1 MDKQI
6 SHYKIIEKLGEGGM
20 GVVYKAQDTKLNR
33 QVALK
38 FLPLHLQAG
47 GSARERFMQEARAA
61 SALDHPNVCTIHE
74 ISESNDGSLFISMA
88 YYEGCSLQD
97 RLKRGPVGFQ
107 EALDISIQIASGL
120 ECAHESGIVHRDIKP
135 GNIMITNRGQVK
147 IVDFGLAKLAG
158 QSQLT
163 QSGSTV
169 GTAAYMS
176 PEQISNGDVDHRSD
190 IFSLGILMYEMFTG
204 LHPFKS
210 DYLHAIMYS
219 LINEDPKAVRQIDE
233 SLPEELEWIIN
244 RAIEKDPGKRYQNI
258 KDLVLHLEALK
269 SGSLKLHHDQVQ
281 KLVSGEPQA
290 TDTGS
295 GSGNTLLSSAAG
307 ADAAHP
313 GTAIPRESA
322 DTAVSGPAVSRK
334 PYLSVKSVLAGS
346 SAVLLVAVL
355 ILLLTGENRRTV
367 SQIFSP
373 ATMPEVKQIAVLPFM
388 NIGSD
393 PDNQAFLDGLVET
406 LTSKLSQLEQFQGS
420 YLVVPASET
429 RASGV
434 NSASAARE
442 SFGVNLA
449 VTGSVQRLDRGVRV
463 TINLI
468 DAISLRQLGSKIIDD
483 TFIEKSVLQDEAV
496 FSLAGMLNIEL
507 QPEARQVLTAGG
519 TSDPGAYEFYL
530 QGRGHLQRFDR
541 IDEITTA
548 IGFFRRSLEK
558 DPEFALA
565 SAALG
570 VAHLYLF
577 RRTEDVS
584 WIEPAVEYTERAL
597 ELDNRLSPV
606 HTTLGLILIE
616 KGEYERAH
624 ESLQRALELD
634 PVNFE
639 AYRGRARAFMAQQR
653 TNEAESTY
661 RRAIE
666 MKPDYWA
673 GYAELGVFMSRY
685 GRFEEAADQFRN
697 VIALTPSNA
706 SAWRN
711 LGAVNF
717 YLNKRQEAIESFNR
731 SIEIQPDY
739 SVLSN
744 LGTLYFYDG
753 NYNGAAEMYSR
764 ALALNDT
771 DYQVW
776 SYLATAYTYSTP
788 GKPDEAAD
796 ANRRAL
802 ELAEERLALNPRDPG
817 LLVSMAGYH
826 NELGDPAKARDF
838 LNRAIRLDPAETNI
852 LMGIGTVY
860 EHLGNRDEAL
870 SWIGRAIGAGY
881 SVEDIDRNPQLNLLR
896 EDTRYKDLVTK
907 HAQEND

>member
-20 GVVYKAQDTKLNR
+20 GVVYKARDTKLDR
-33 QVALK
+33 PVALK

-97 RLKRGPVGFQ
+97 RLKRGPVGLQ

-233 SLPEELEWIIN
+233 TLPEELEWIIN

-269 SGSLKLHHDQVQ
+269 SGSLKLHQDQVQ

-290 TDTGS
+290 AVAGS
-295 GSGNTLLSSAAG
+295 GSLNALLSGAAG
-307 ADAAHP
+307 AEATHP
-313 GTAIPRESA
+313 GTANPVVSTES
-322 DTAVSGPAVSRK
+322 VSGSVVSK
-334 PYLSVKSVLAGS
+334 KTYLSVKSVLAGLS
-346 SAVLLVAVL
+346 VVLLVTVL
-355 ILLLTGENRRTV
+355 IMMMTGENRPSV
-367 SQIFSP
+367 SQIFGP

-393 PDNQAFLDGLVET
+393 PNNQAFLDGLVET
-406 LTSKLSQLEQFQGS
+406 LTSKLSQLEQFHGS

-507 QPEARQVLTAGG
+507 KPEARQVLTAGG

-653 TNEAESTY
+653 TNEAEATY

-685 GRFEEAADQFRN
+685 GRFEEAAVQFRN

-717 YLNKRQEAIESFNR
+717 YLNKRDEAIEAFNR

-764 ALALNDT
+764 ALELNDT

-776 SYLATAYTYSTP
+776 SFLATAYTYSTP
-788 GKPDEAAD
+788 GKPDEAAA

-817 LLVSMAGYH
+817 LLASMAGYH

-881 SVEDIDRNPQLNLLR
+881 SVGDVNRNPQLNLLR
-896 EDTRYKDLVTK
+896 EDTRFKDLVIK